1 MTVVPGWGIQMHI
14 SFRFVTIY
22 GNPILD
28 TLLEEVMASH
38 KVVINMIEALGPR
51 VHSFLLELHELG
63 AESTPE
69 TGLAITADATGFEL
83 ILDSLLIRYMVL
95 FAKML
100 LEGLL
105 AVTDLGA
112 ASSFGSLL
120 IASPCL

>member
-1 MTVVPGWGIQMHI
+1 MTVFPGWGIQIGI
-14 SFRFVTIY
+14 SFRLVTVY

-28 TLLEEVMASH
+28 TLLGQAMASH

-51 VHSFLLELHELG
+51 VQSFLLELHELG

-69 TGLAITADATGFEL
+69 TGLAITADTTGFDL
-83 ILDSLLIRYMVL
+83 DLDSLFIGDMVL
-95 FAKML
+95 FAKMI

-105 AVTDLGA
+105 PVTDLGA
-112 ASSFGSLL
+112 GSSFASLL